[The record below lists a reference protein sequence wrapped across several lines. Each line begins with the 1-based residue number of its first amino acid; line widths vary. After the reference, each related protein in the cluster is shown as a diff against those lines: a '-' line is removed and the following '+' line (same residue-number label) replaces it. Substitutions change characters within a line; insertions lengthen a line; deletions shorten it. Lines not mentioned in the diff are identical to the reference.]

1 MAYSFFFFFFLI
13 ELSYILDDISLM
25 GKKKKNNQKNKPSG
39 SCFAMLSKVGPYP
52 VVMPTK
58 YWAAE

>member
-1 MAYSFFFFFFLI
+1 MV
-13 ELSYILDDISLM
+13 
-25 GKKKKNNQKNKPSG
+25 KKKKNNQKNKPSG